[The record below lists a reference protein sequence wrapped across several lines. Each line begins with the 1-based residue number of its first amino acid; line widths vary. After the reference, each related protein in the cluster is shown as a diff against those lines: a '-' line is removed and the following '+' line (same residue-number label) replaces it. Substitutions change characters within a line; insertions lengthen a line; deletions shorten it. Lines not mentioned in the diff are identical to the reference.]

1 MAKLQFQLE
10 FLDDIVRT
18 LQSLASTHD
27 DLSRS
32 IASRARTAQARGGS
46 SWVSDQ
52 LMYASSILGGHRE
65 SLQNESANLRDRLV
79 VARSTAEGW
88 DGNQADLRM
97 ALAAVM
103 AAGTGAAAAAQIKG
117 AATKGGVLD
126 ESLAVILLAG
136 TKGMASLTNKA
147 GYPRSNDCVQYATA
161 VMEKMGISRRPGDG
175 GGSIYSSSGWTA
187 AGFTRVASGNTPPVI
202 QAPGMTAGQVR
213 SLNDQI
219 NKLNAATPAPGSFFE
234 MGQDGDPGN
243 HHTGIYLGS
252 KNGVA
257 YVAQSNWG
265 QAIAEADRPPGVFKV
280 GADGLPHSLSSTE
293 VASLANTPLGSD
305 PGATTSLLSM
315 WHQFGAG
322 GGIVPDSDNQI
333 NFYSAPAK

>member
-18 LQSLASTHD
+18 LHSLASTHD

-32 IASRARTAQARGGS
+32 IASRARSAQSRGGS

-52 LMYASSILGGHRE
+52 LRYASSILGGHRE
-65 SLQNESANLRDRLV
+65 SLQTESANLRDRLV

-97 ALAAVM
+97 ALASVM
-103 AAGTGAAAAAQIKG
+103 ATGTGAAAAQAKSV
-117 AATKGGVLD
+117 ATKSGVLD

-136 TKGMASLTNKA
+136 TKGMASMTNAA
-147 GYPRSNDCVQYATA
+147 GDARSNDCVQYVTA
-161 VMEKMGISRRPGDG
+161 VMQKMGISKRPGDG
-175 GGSIYSSSGWTA
+175 GGGIYSSAGWTA
-187 AGFTRVASGNTPPVI
+187 AGFIHA
-202 QAPGMTAGQVR
+202 A
-213 SLNDQI
+213 
-219 NKLNAATPAPGSFFE
+219 NAAAPRPGSFFE
-234 MGQDGDPGN
+234 MGQDGDSGY
-243 HHTGIYLGS
+243 HHSGIYLGS

-265 QAIAEADRPPGVFKV
+265 SGAALADRPPGVFSV
-280 GADGLPHSLSSTE
+280 GADGLPHRLSSTE
-293 VASLANTPLGSD
+293 VASLANTTLGSD
-305 PGATTSLLSM
+305 PGAKTSLLSM
-315 WHQFGAG
+315 WHQFGADG
-322 GGIVPDSDNQI
+322 SVLPDSDNQI

>member
-32 IASRARTAQARGGS
+32 IASRARSAQSRGGS

-65 SLQNESANLRDRLV
+65 SLQSESANLRDRLG

-103 AAGTGAAAAAQIKG
+103 AAGTGAAAAHANG
-117 AATKGGVLD
+117 AATKGGVLN

-147 GYPRSNDCVQYATA
+147 GDPRSNDCVQYVTA
-161 VMEKMGISRRPGDG
+161 VMEKMGISKRPGEG
-175 GGSIYSSSGWTA
+175 GGDIYSSGGWTA
-187 AGFTRVASGNTPPVI
+187 AGFTHVA
-202 QAPGMTAGQVR
+202 
-213 SLNDQI
+213 
-219 NKLNAATPAPGSFFE
+219 NAATPKPGSFFE
-234 MGQDGDPGN
+234 MGTDGDAG
-243 HHTGIYLGS
+243 HHHSGIYLGS

-257 YVAQSNWG
+257 YVAQSNWPLG
-265 QAIAEADRPPGVFKV
+265 APPAVFKV
-280 GADGLPHSLSSTE
+280 GADGHPHSLSSTE
-293 VASLANTPLGSD
+293 AVELANTTLGPD
-305 PGATTSLLSM
+305 PAAKASLLSM
-315 WHQFGAG
+315 WRQFGAVG
-322 GGIVPDSDNQI
+322 GVLPDSDNQI

>member
-10 FLDDIVRT
+10 FLDDIVRQ
-18 LQSLASTHD
+18 LQTLASTHD

-32 IASRARTAQARGGS
+32 IASRARSAQARGGS

-97 ALAAVM
+97 AMAAVM
-103 AAGTGAAAAAQIKG
+103 AAGTAAAAAAQVKG

-126 ESLAVILLAG
+126 ESLAVVLLAG

-147 GYPRSNDCVQYATA
+147 GDARSNDCVQYLTA
-161 VMEKMGISRRPGDG
+161 VMEKMDISKRPGDG
-175 GGSIYSSSGWTA
+175 GGNIYSSAGWTA
-187 AGFTRVASGNTPPVI
+187 AGFTHIA
-202 QAPGMTAGQVR
+202 
-213 SLNDQI
+213 
-219 NKLNAATPAPGSFFE
+219 NAAAPKPGSFFE
-234 MGQDGDPGN
+234 MGQDGDAGY
-243 HHTGIYLGS
+243 HHSGIYLGS

-265 QAIAEADRPPGVFKV
+265 SSANMADRPPGVFSV
-280 GADGLPHSLSSTE
+280 GADGLPHRLSSTE
-293 VASLANTPLGSD
+293 TAALANTTLGSD
-305 PGATTSLLSM
+305 PGAKTALLSM
-315 WHQFGAG
+315 WHQFGADG
-322 GGIVPDSDNQI
+322 KVLPDSDNQI
-333 NFYSAPAK
+333 NFYSAPSK